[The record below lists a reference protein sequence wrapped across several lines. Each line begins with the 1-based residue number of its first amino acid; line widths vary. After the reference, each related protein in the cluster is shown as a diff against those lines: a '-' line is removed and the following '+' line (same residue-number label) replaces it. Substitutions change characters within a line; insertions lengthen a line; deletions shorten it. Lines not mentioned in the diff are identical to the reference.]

1 MQAVLTQ
8 DHAASV
14 GLGARLIYT
23 SVMFLLA
30 MAVDPT
36 DSGLGLPLTFQFLPA
51 LIAIFGGAAYLAQGF
66 RPVGGIIWQD
76 IAFAVLITMITLG
89 GASTSYV
96 TGDTADSFL
105 RLALSALSYIPIRM
119 MASVPEDLDWFMRKL
134 TWPVIV
140 IGLLMS
146 AQLFYWQ
153 IVGPFLTQRSGINHI
168 FHEEVF
174 LIGLAT
180 IVAAIGLVD
189 RPILRVTIMATLI
202 LGQFFTFKITGF
214 LTAFATIGI
223 LLLIPIHWVSQTPNR
238 SVVLRFLNIIY
249 ALIGVGVFLTCLP
262 MFVDHLPSGSRSVR
276 LYTYAI
282 RWQEFLDAPVFGA
295 MFRGSPLVSVQ
306 RQNLIIPSHS
316 DLLDLLAFGGTV
328 GMLALA
334 LPVLTF
340 VFSIFHLRHMTS
352 ERLVALFGYSLVVML
367 VIVMAFNPVWL
378 QPKMGGFLWMG
389 FAVMAGVLSRS
400 SFNMRSVAP

>member
-1 MQAVLTQ
+1 MQAVITQ
-8 DHAASV
+8 DYAPSV

-23 SVMFLLA
+23 SVWFLLA

-51 LIAIFGGAAYLAQGF
+51 LVAIFGGAAYLAQGF
-66 RPVGGIIWQD
+66 RPVGRIIWQD
-76 IAFAVLITMITLG
+76 IAFTVLITMITIG

-134 TWPVIV
+134 TLPVIA

-146 AQLFYWQ
+146 AQLCYWQ
-153 IVGPFLTQRSGINHI
+153 IIGPFLTQRSGINHI

-174 LIGLAT
+174 LIGVAT

-189 RPILRVTIMATLI
+189 RPILRVIVMVTLI

-223 LLLIPIHWVSQTPNR
+223 LLLIPIHWVSQRPNR
-238 SVVLRFLNIIY
+238 AVVLRFLSMIY
-249 ALIGVGVFLTCLP
+249 VLIGVGVFLTFLP
-262 MFVDHLPSGSRSVR
+262 MIVDHLPSGSRSVR

-282 RWQEFLDAPVFGA
+282 RWQEFLDAPIFGA
-295 MFRGSPLVSVQ
+295 GFYGSPLVSVQ

-328 GMLALA
+328 GTLALL
-334 LPVLTF
+334 LPVLSF
-340 VFSIFHLRHMTS
+340 VFSIFRLRHMTS
-352 ERLVALFGYSLVVML
+352 ERLAALFGYSLVVML
-367 VIVMAFNPVWL
+367 LIVMAFNPVWL

-389 FAVMAGVLSRS
+389 FAIMAGVRSRS
-400 SFNMRSVAP
+400 HFNTRSVTL

>member
-8 DHAASV
+8 DHAPSV

-23 SVMFLLA
+23 SVLFLLV

-51 LIAIFGGAAYLAQGF
+51 IIAILGSAAYLAQGF

-76 IAFAVLITMITLG
+76 IAFAILITMITLG

-134 TWPVIV
+134 IWPVIA

-174 LIGLAT
+174 LIGVAT

-189 RPILRVTIMATLI
+189 RPILRVTTMATLI

-214 LTAFATIGI
+214 LTAFATTGI
-223 LLLIPIHWVSQTPNR
+223 LLLIPIDWVSHSPNR
-238 SVVLRFLNIIY
+238 TIIVRFFAVIY
-249 ALIGVGVFLTCLP
+249 ALIGVGVFLTYLH
-262 MFVDHLPSGSRSVR
+262 MIIDHLPSGSRSVR

-295 MFRGSPLVSVQ
+295 MFHGSPLVSVQ

-316 DLLDLLAFGGTV
+316 DLLDLLAFGGTI
-328 GMLALA
+328 GMLALL
-334 LPVLTF
+334 LPVLSF
-340 VFSIFHLRHMTS
+340 IFSIFRLRQLTS
-352 ERLVALFGYSLVVML
+352 ERLAALFGYGLVVMM
-367 VIVMAFNPVWL
+367 VVVMAFNPVWL

-400 SFNMRSVAP
+400 PFKTSSVAP

>member
-1 MQAVLTQ
+1 MQAATAQ
-8 DHAASV
+8 DNAPSV

-23 SVMFLLA
+23 SVLFLLA

-51 LIAIFGGAAYLAQGF
+51 FIAILGSAAYLAQGF
-66 RPVGGIIWQD
+66 RPIGGIIWQD
-76 IAFAVLITMITLG
+76 IAFAILITMITLG

-153 IVGPFLTQRSGINHI
+153 IVGPFLKQRSGINHI

-174 LIGLAT
+174 LIGVAT
-180 IVAAIGLVD
+180 MVAAMGLVE
-189 RPILRVTIMATLI
+189 RPILRMIVGAILI

-223 LLLIPIHWVSQTPNR
+223 LLLIPIDWVSQTPNR
-238 SVVLRFLNIIY
+238 TVVLRFLSVIY
-249 ALIGVGVFLTCLP
+249 VLIGVGVFLTCLP
-262 MFVDHLPSGSRSVR
+262 MIVDHLPSGSRSVR
-276 LYTYAI
+276 TFTYAI

-295 MFRGSPLVSVQ
+295 MFHGSPLVSVQ

-328 GMLALA
+328 GTLALL
-334 LPVLTF
+334 LPVLSF
-340 VFSIFHLRHMTS
+340 VFSIFRLRNLTS
-352 ERLVALFGYSLVVML
+352 ERLVALFGYGLVVML
-367 VIVMAFNPVWL
+367 VIVMTFNPVWL

-400 SFNMRSVAP
+400 HFNTRSVAP

>member
-1 MQAVLTQ
+1 MQAATAQ
-8 DHAASV
+8 DNAPSV

-23 SVMFLLA
+23 SVLFLLA

-51 LIAIFGGAAYLAQGF
+51 IIAISGSAAYLAQGF
-66 RPVGGIIWQD
+66 RPIGGIIWQD
-76 IAFAVLITMITLG
+76 IAFAILITMITLG

-153 IVGPFLTQRSGINHI
+153 IVGPFLKQRSGINHI

-174 LIGLAT
+174 LIGVAT
-180 IVAAIGLVD
+180 MVAAMGLVE
-189 RPILRVTIMATLI
+189 RPILRMIVIAILI

-223 LLLIPIHWVSQTPNR
+223 LLLIPIDWVSQTPNR
-238 SVVLRFLNIIY
+238 SVVFRFLSVIY
-249 ALIGVGVFLTCLP
+249 VLIGVGVFLTFLP
-262 MFVDHLPSGSRSVR
+262 MIVDHLPSGSRSVR
-276 LYTYAI
+276 LFTYAI

-295 MFRGSPLVSVQ
+295 MFHGSPLVSVQ

-328 GMLALA
+328 GTLALL
-334 LPVLTF
+334 LPVLSF
-340 VFSIFHLRHMTS
+340 VFSIFRLRHLTS
-352 ERLVALFGYSLVVML
+352 ERLIALFGYGLVVML
-367 VIVMAFNPVWL
+367 VIVMTFNPVWL

-400 SFNMRSVAP
+400 HFNTRSVAP

>member
-1 MQAVLTQ
+1 
-8 DHAASV
+8 
-14 GLGARLIYT
+14 
-23 SVMFLLA
+23 
-30 MAVDPT
+30 
-36 DSGLGLPLTFQFLPA
+36 
-51 LIAIFGGAAYLAQGF
+51 
-66 RPVGGIIWQD
+66 
-76 IAFAVLITMITLG
+76 MITIG

-119 MASVPEDLDWFMRKL
+119 LASVPEDLDWFMRKL
-134 TWPVIV
+134 TWPVIT

-174 LIGLAT
+174 LIGVAT

-189 RPILRVTIMATLI
+189 RPILRVIVIATLI

-214 LTAFATIGI
+214 LTAIATVGI
-223 LLLIPIHWVSQTPNR
+223 LLLIPIHWVSQTQNR
-238 SVVLRFLNIIY
+238 SVVVRFLSMIY
-249 ALIGVGVFLTCLP
+249 VLIGVGVFLTFLP
-262 MFVDHLPSGSRSVR
+262 MIVDHLPSGSLSVR

-282 RWQEFLDAPVFGA
+282 RWQEFLDAPIFGA
-295 MFRGSPLVSVQ
+295 GFYGSPLVSVQ

-328 GMLALA
+328 GTLAFLLPA
-334 LPVLTF
+334 LSI
-340 VFSIFHLRHMTS
+340 VFSIFRLRHMTS
-352 ERLVALFGYSLVVML
+352 ERLAAFFGYSLVVML
-367 VIVMAFNPVWL
+367 LIVMAFNPVWL

-389 FAVMAGVLSRS
+389 FAIMAGVMSRS
-400 SFNMRSVAP
+400 SFNTSSVAP

>member
-8 DHAASV
+8 DHAPSV

-23 SVMFLLA
+23 SVWFLLA

-51 LIAIFGGAAYLAQGF
+51 IIAVFGGAVYLAQGF
-66 RPVGGIIWQD
+66 RPIGGIVWQD
-76 IAFAVLITMITLG
+76 IAFAILITMITLG

-96 TGDTADSFL
+96 TGNTADSLL

-119 MASVPEDLDWFMRKL
+119 MASVPEDLDWFIRKL
-134 TWPVIV
+134 TWPLIA
-140 IGLLMS
+140 IGLLIS

-174 LIGLAT
+174 LIGVAT

-189 RPILRVTIMATLI
+189 RPILRVIIMATLI

-214 LTAFATIGI
+214 MTAFATVGI
-223 LLLIPIHWVSQTPNR
+223 LLLIPIHWVSQTQNR
-238 SVVLRFLNIIY
+238 AAVVRFLSVIY
-249 ALIGVGVFLTCLP
+249 VLIGVGLFLTCLP
-262 MFVDHLPSGSRSVR
+262 MIVDHLPSGSRSVR
-276 LYTYAI
+276 LYTYTI

-295 MFRGSPLVSVQ
+295 AFYGSPLVSVQ

-328 GMLALA
+328 GTLALL
-334 LPVLTF
+334 LPVLSF
-340 VFSIFHLRHMTS
+340 IFSIFRLRHMTS
-352 ERLVALFGYSLVVML
+352 ERLAALFGYGLVVML

-400 SFNMRSVAP
+400 HFNTRSVAP